1 MVPNGGQNWWLFQ
14 TEANILPNL
23 SSKEVSFFF
32 LLAVYSILLAF
43 LFTEKN
49 YLAALASIPWAKRK
63 QIAKG
68 GFRSQRGK
76 EKKTFFL
83 FLLSAFDKEAPQL
96 KLSSMRGLL
105 IYVHALIFKNSVFF
119 PTLRSRHRQTL
130 KRAEGS
136 FFFSHKLFMPVHK
149 WPFSLPICKR
159 SAGDSRRWGR
169 REIYT
174 REEEKKKKKLFSD

>member
-1 MVPNGGQNWWLFQ
+1 MRKAAS
-14 TEANILPNL
+14 EARGERKKKL
-23 SSKEVSFFF
+23 S
-32 LLAVYSILLAF
+32 
-43 LFTEKN
+43 
-49 YLAALASIPWAKRK
+49 
-63 QIAKG
+63 
-68 GFRSQRGK
+68 
-76 EKKTFFL
+76 FL

-159 SAGDSRRWGR
+159 SAGDSRR
-169 REIYT
+169 
-174 REEEKKKKKLFSD
+174 